1 MCFRVQ
7 NAGISHFL
15 RWITTI
21 VLLLYA
27 LAACPDRIQAQSL
40 PGQPTGLS
48 TEDGNTQVRL
58 RWTGP
63 DDPTITRWQF
73 AQKLEP
79 LSSQQT
85 ASFGAWTDMPG
96 SDADTRRHTA
106 TGLLNNRTYRFKIRG
121 VNSDG
126 PGQESDEATGEPYP
140 AVPEKPVDFR
150 AIPGDGKAVLMWN
163 HPDDVSI
170 WGWEYRQKESGGEY
184 GRWKVISGAGPD
196 TTSHTVGNLAN
207 GTEYAFEL
215 QAYNGSGLG
224 WRSDEI
230 TVSPMAAA
238 PGKPTGLSVD
248 AGDAR
253 AVLTWDNPGN
263 DTIEKWQYAYDASA
277 GDQDWTDMAGSGAET
292 VRHVVAM
299 LENGI
304 TYSFRIRAVNDV
316 GPGAESDAVSA
327 VPMAAVPGKPAGL
340 AALAGD
346 GQVTLSWKDPVDA
359 SILKWQYAYKTTDG
373 FGDWIDIP
381 GGSAATT
388 SHVVSGLANGAT
400 YTLKIR
406 AVNGVGAGPDSDEAA
421 ATPLPV
427 PAKPAGLTV
436 TAGDARATLGWNDPL
451 NSTITGWQYAYRTS
465 GGYSSWTDM
474 AGSGAATTGHIV
486 TGLANGVE
494 HRFKIRAVNGSG
506 HGAESDSAAA
516 TPRPVPAKP
525 SGLRTEAGNTQ
536 VRLVWNDPGD
546 GTISGWQYQF
556 RTTGAYG
563 VWVNVPGGSAATVR
577 HTVAGLVNGTEH
589 VFRIR
594 ALNGSGAG
602 PESEAASAT
611 PKEATPAQPTGFR
624 VAPGDGEALLSWD
637 DPDDASI
644 QGWQYKGRKS
654 DEGYKAQWD
663 DVPGSGAKTVRHTV
677 TGLDNGAT
685 YSFKIRAVNAA
696 NGDESEEQSAMPRS
710 LRPAAPTGL
719 SARSGDG
726 EVALAWDDPGDS
738 SISGWQYAART
749 TGGFGGWVDIPGSAA
764 STTAH
769 TVTGLENGV
778 GYGFKLRAVNER
790 GGGAESGEVSATP
803 LAIPAKPSG
812 LTATPGDERVA
823 LAWDDQED
831 PSVTGWQYKAEAA
844 GETGNWTDVPDSDAE
859 TVAHIVSGVDNG
871 ATYRFRVR
879 ALNASGS
886 GPASDEAVVTLPSLP
901 SKPAGLAVTPG
912 DGKVLLA
919 WTALGD
925 SSVTLW
931 QYSYRTDG
939 GHGAWTDIPDSDAAT
954 TSHEVTGL
962 GNGTLHTFRIRA
974 SNSSGFGLASDE
986 VTATPFALPGKPSG
1000 FTATPGNRQALLQW
1014 DDPDNPGITGWEY
1027 KQRRGDGAYED
1038 YWTVILGSG
1047 AATTS
1052 HMVIGLEAGVSY
1064 GFKVRAALGEHVGP
1078 ESDEAAVTLP
1088 SLPAK
1093 PAGLAV
1099 TPGAG
1104 KVLLAWTALGDSS
1117 VTLWQYSYRTDGGHG
1132 AWTDIPDSDATTVG
1146 YTVSGLD
1153 NGTMYSFRIR
1163 ASNSSGFGLAS
1174 DEVTATPFALPGK
1187 PSGFTAT
1194 PGNRQAL
1201 LQWDDPDNPG
1211 ITGWEYKQRRGDGA
1225 YEDYWTVILGSAAAT
1240 TSHMVIGLEAGV
1252 SYGFKVRAALGEHVG
1267 PESDEAAVTLPSLPA
1282 KPAGLAVT
1290 PGAGKVLLAWTALG
1304 DSSVTLWQYSYRTD
1318 GGHGSWTDI
1327 PDSYAATTGHEVT
1340 GLDNGTL
1347 HTFRIR
1353 ASNSSGFGLASDE
1366 VTATPFALPGKPS
1379 GFTATPGN
1387 RQALLQWDDPDNPGI
1402 TGWEYKQR
1410 RGDGAYE
1417 DYWTV
1422 ILGSGAATTSHMVI
1436 GLEAGVSYGFK
1447 VRAAL
1452 GEHVGPESDEAAVT
1466 LPSLPAKPA
1475 GLAATPGD
1483 GGVLLAWTALGDS
1496 SVTLWQYSYRTD
1508 GGHGAWTDI
1517 PDSYATTVGYTVSG
1531 LDNGTMYSF
1540 RIRAANSNGSGLES
1554 DEVTATPFALPG
1566 KPSGFTATPGSGQ
1579 VLLQWDD
1586 PDNPGI
1592 TGWEYKQRRGDGAY
1606 EDYWTVILG
1615 SAAATTS
1622 HTVIGLEAG
1631 AAYGFKVRAV
1641 SREGVGAESDEAIVT
1656 LTPVPAR
1663 PAGLVAIP
1671 GDGRV
1676 LLEWTA
1682 PADPTVTLWQYSY
1695 RTDGDHGAW
1704 TDIPDSDAA
1713 TTSHEVTGLES
1724 GTPHTFR
1731 VRAANSSGFGL
1742 ASDEITTVPI
1752 LVLAKPE
1759 GLRVMPGDG
1768 SALLEWNDPDEPRL
1782 VRWQYV
1788 AGASGSGVAD
1798 AWIDMA
1804 GSGPGTTRHV
1814 VEGLDNGTAY
1824 IFRVRFCISEN
1835 RVHPDC
1841 SPGSDPVSATPE
1853 GAAAHPLAR
1862 KAVKVVL
1869 ADLAGRMAA
1878 GAEAAIEARLSPDA
1892 VSTRFVLAGRDLSLV
1907 APVGEERARLRA
1919 GERME
1924 AVGISGRDARRNSAF
1939 QFSPGPAGR
1948 DDALQWSLW
1957 HRGDLTAFEGAAGP
1971 QAHYGGQLLSGWLG
1985 VDMRWNERWLAG
1997 VALARSKAEVD
2008 YVAGAEAGV
2017 LKATFDS
2024 VHPYLQ
2030 RRFRDGGTAWLILGG
2045 GRGRIENTSG
2055 GRGGETADAD
2065 MASASAGYRSP
2076 LPEFGGLK
2084 ISAFGAAGF
2093 ARLDVD
2099 GTAQTI
2105 IGAQSVAADRQS
2117 VGIEAALDEGQT
2129 SRYAAMSLRRDGGD
2143 GTTGR
2148 GLELA
2153 SGFRAPLPASLGQID
2168 LRFRWLA
2175 WHSER
2180 NYREFG
2186 LAAHL
2191 HHQEDAGRP
2200 GLSWSLDATH
2210 GPPGGGR
2217 GAPGPLWSDEP
2228 QAPHGEPPAP
2238 VVNLRAGWNFVS
2250 PGAVFTPQAEI
2261 GLTAAHVQRL
2271 ALGFDTG
2278 PLLGPMLTLAAERR
2292 TPRAGAPENRISAAM
2307 RFRF

>member
-7 NAGISHFL
+7 NAGISYFL
-15 RWITTI
+15 RWIKTI

-58 RWTGP
+58 RWIGP

-96 SDADTRRHTA
+96 SDADTRRHTV

-327 VPMAAVPGKPAGL
+327 VPMAAAPGKPAGL

-381 GGSAATT
+381 GSSAATT

-427 PAKPAGLTV
+427 PVKPAGLTV
-436 TAGDARATLGWNDPL
+436 TAGDARATLEWNDPL

-465 GGYSSWTDM
+465 GDYSSWTDM

-506 HGAESDSAAA
+506 YGAESDSAAA
-516 TPRPVPAKP
+516 TPRPVPAQP

-563 VWVNVPGGSAATVR
+563 AWVNVPGGSAATVR
-577 HTVAGLVNGTEH
+577 HTVAGLVNSTEH

-696 NGDESEEQSAMPRS
+696 NGDESEEQSATARS

-778 GYGFKLRAVNER
+778 GYGFKLRAVNEH

-859 TVAHIVSGVDNG
+859 TVAHIVSGLDNG

-886 GPASDEAVVTLPSLP
+886 GPESDEAAVTLPSLP
-901 SKPAGLAVTPG
+901 AKPAGLAATPG

-931 QYSYRTDG
+931 QYSYSTDG
-939 GHGAWTDIPDSDAAT
+939 GHGVWTDIPDSDAAT

-962 GNGTLHTFRIRA
+962 DNGTLHTFRIRA
-974 SNSSGFGLASDE
+974 ANSSGFGLASDE

-1000 FTATPGNRQALLQW
+1000 FTATPGNRQVLLQW
-1014 DDPDNPGITGWEY
+1014 DDLDNP
-1027 KQRRGDGAYED
+1027 D
-1038 YWTVILGSG
+1038 
-1047 AATTS
+1047 
-1052 HMVIGLEAGVSY
+1052 
-1064 GFKVRAALGEHVGP
+1064 
-1078 ESDEAAVTLP
+1078 
-1088 SLPAK
+1088 
-1093 PAGLAV
+1093 
-1099 TPGAG
+1099 
-1104 KVLLAWTALGDSS
+1104 
-1117 VTLWQYSYRTDGGHG
+1117 
-1132 AWTDIPDSDATTVG
+1132 
-1146 YTVSGLD
+1146 
-1153 NGTMYSFRIR
+1153 
-1163 ASNSSGFGLAS
+1163 
-1174 DEVTATPFALPGK
+1174 
-1187 PSGFTAT
+1187 
-1194 PGNRQAL
+1194 
-1201 LQWDDPDNPG
+1201 
-1211 ITGWEYKQRRGDGA
+1211 
-1225 YEDYWTVILGSAAAT
+1225 
-1240 TSHMVIGLEAGV
+1240 
-1252 SYGFKVRAALGEHVG
+1252 
-1267 PESDEAAVTLPSLPA
+1267 
-1282 KPAGLAVT
+1282 
-1290 PGAGKVLLAWTALG
+1290 
-1304 DSSVTLWQYSYRTD
+1304 
-1318 GGHGSWTDI
+1318 
-1327 PDSYAATTGHEVT
+1327 
-1340 GLDNGTL
+1340 
-1347 HTFRIR
+1347 
-1353 ASNSSGFGLASDE
+1353 
-1366 VTATPFALPGKPS
+1366 
-1379 GFTATPGN
+1379 
-1387 RQALLQWDDPDNPGI
+1387 I

-1483 GGVLLAWTALGDS
+1483 GKVLLAWMALGDS
-1496 SVTLWQYSYRTD
+1496 SVTLWQYSYRT
-1508 GGHGAWTDI
+1508 GSSNGAWTDI

-1540 RIRAANSNGSGLES
+1540 RIRAVNSNGFGLES
-1554 DEVTATPFALPG
+1554 DEVTATPFVLPG

-1579 VLLQWDD
+1579 ALLQWDD

-1615 SAAATTS
+1615 SGAATTS

-1682 PADPTVTLWQYSY
+1682 LGDPTVTLWQYSY

-1704 TDIPDSDAA
+1704 TDIPDGDAA

-1788 AGASGSGVAD
+1788 AGASGSSVAD

-2168 LRFRWLA
+2168 FRFRWLA

-2228 QAPHGEPPAP
+2228 QAPHGGPPAP

-2278 PLLGPMLTLAAERR
+2278 PLSGPMLTLAAERR